1 MRTWRTRWATWCTE
15 RPACASACAAG
26 LCRMCLWTLF
36 LVRSPL
42 VRRVALCHRA
52 DGQLR
57 CCCSCFALQQACEA
71 ALGAVKETN
80 KYLTDK
86 APWHMKEDAHG
97 KAVVVRSTLEAIY
110 VAAHFL
116 SPFIPS
122 AAATIFARL
131 ATPARPITELSPGLA
146 HLVPG
151 TAVEAGDVL
160 FTKFEPPQAVEV
172 EKKERPVARAAPA
185 ADAPLDA
192 SRLEVRVGRVLSVEQ
207 HPGADHLFVETID
220 LGEPAP
226 RTVVS
231 GLVKFM
237 AREQLLGARVVCVCN
252 LKPAAMRGVVS
263 QAMVLC
269 ASDAEHTQVEL
280 VVPPEGA
287 PVGELVTFPGYPG
300 VPDAQLNPK
309 KKIWEAIQPELRTSG
324 CEARYR
330 DAAFT
335 TSAGSCRVASIA
347 DGVIK

>member
-1 MRTWRTRWATWCTE
+1 MPC
-15 RPACASACAAG
+15 S
-26 LCRMCLWTLF
+26 
-36 LVRSPL
+36 VRSLSGSHVGVPALTRPL
-42 VRRVALCHRA
+42 SSDVAA
-52 DGQLR
+52 LR
-57 CCCSCFALQQACEA
+57 QASELHYSSFALQQACEA

-116 SPFIPS
+116 APFIPS
-122 AAATIFARL
+122 AAAIIFARL
-131 ATPARPITELSPGLA
+131 ATPARPITELSPGFT

-151 TAVEAGDVL
+151 TPVEAGDVL
-160 FTKFEPPQAVEV
+160 FAKFEPPAAPEA
-172 EKKERPVARAAPA
+172 EKKERAAPRPAPA

-192 SRLEVRVGRVLSVEQ
+192 SRLEVRVGRVLTVEQ

-269 ASDAEHTQVEL
+269 ASDAEHTRVEL

-287 PVGELVTFPGYPG
+287 PVGELLTFPGYPG

-309 KKIWEAIQPELRTSG
+309 KKIWEAIQPELHTSSG

-330 DAAFT
+330 EAAFT
-335 TSAGSCRVASIA
+335 TSAGTCRVATLA
-347 DGVIK
+347 DGVVK